1 MQEVICGVMI
11 MLGSFVGTAWQA
23 IVNVVGPP
31 LNTLKNDITGGLN
44 TIKVFFEGV
53 WNGIVTF
60 FQGVW
65 SSLVNVL
72 GPPLNTLKMDIQGGL
87 NTIKVF
93 FEGVWN
99 DIVSFFQGIWNGIV
113 SFFAGIWNSLHSTA
127 STGAD
132 NVKTSAESP
141 INTLVSDL
149 QGLWNTIVTD
159 AQNAWNT
166 LCNWIANIKI
176 PMPAMPD
183 VKGWLEGLPGG
194 GLIIKGLEDMHIP
207 GFGEGGI
214 VTEPTFAM
222 LAEKG
227 PELVIPVSAIQ
238 GASQVSNMVPQ
249 LGSQAQT
256 TGKGGDFN
264 FDVNIERAT
273 LVTPQDAQVLG
284 LQIAYTA
291 QRELARAGY
300 TPG

>member
-1 MQEVICGVMI
+1 MKIDVQN
-11 MLGSFVGTAWQA
+11 FVTWIWNAFTTGLNA
-23 IVNVVGPP
+23 IKNAFETG
-31 LNTLKNDITGGLN
+31 LNDI
-44 TIKVFFEGV
+44 K
-53 WNGIVTF
+53 TF
-60 FQGVW
+60 FT
-65 SSLVNVL
+65 N
-72 GPPLNTLKMDIQGGL
+72 
-87 NTIKVF
+87 
-93 FEGVWN
+93 
-99 DIVSFFQGIWNGIV
+99 IWNGIV
-113 SFFAGIWNSLHSTA
+113 SFFTGIWTSLTTQS
-127 STGAD
+127 SQGA
-132 NVKTSAESP
+132 NTVKTNAESP

-149 QGLWNTIVTD
+149 KGLWNTIVTD
-159 AQNAWNT
+159 CQNAWNT
-166 LCNWIANIKI
+166 LCTWISQIKI

-183 VKGWLEGLPGG
+183 VKGWLEGIPGG